1 MTKSKNSGLGT
12 QLTLINE
19 EKGKGSYPNPITT
32 VTAYT
37 ATVYEKKP
45 TDAETEAMLAMIAP
59 QMYSYHVKY
68 DKAELE
74 ASTKPQQIFM
84 AYNGIGLRRTEVFN
98 GNEVIITTK
107 TDKAPGLRSVPEGI
121 EFKVVNKIPG
131 SLLRDLIANFKAVFD
146 RDHTESSAQIY
157 RKRTGEYF
165 VYYPVQ
171 KNSGANTNYSADL
184 KAAIE
189 LRQENTLV
197 LEAHSHASFGAFFS
211 GGDDS
216 NEKSPCM
223 YIVIGSFPSAKPSF
237 VGRIK
242 LLTQQAPLSVTDVF
256 DIPEGEDYLT
266 FENLPEPSPQ
276 MLENA
281 KPAYATSTVAGTAA
295 GQATGYGNYRGY
307 GYDYDYGYGG
317 YNYKNA
323 QYGKYYDKDETYAK
337 YDVYKKKD
345 DKVRKFDVKW
355 LSENLSNTEAEAL
368 VDLLT
373 VRLMDKKTIEL

>member
-1 MTKSKNSGLGT
+1 MTKRNDLAT

-19 EKGKGSYPNPITT
+19 ELEANKGSYTNPITT
-32 VTAYT
+32 TPAYT
-37 ATVYEKKP
+37 APVYEKKP
-45 TDAETEAMLAMIAP
+45 TDAETEAMLALVAP
-59 QMYSYHVKY
+59 NMYSYHAKY

-74 ASTKPQQIFM
+74 ASTKPQQLFM
-84 AYNGIGLRRTEVFN
+84 AYNGIGVRRTETFN

-107 TDKAPGLRSVPEGI
+107 TTNAPGLRSVPEGI

-131 SLLRDLIANFKAVFD
+131 ALLRDLIANFKAIFD
-146 RDHTESSAQIY
+146 RDHTESSAQVY
-157 RKRTGEYF
+157 RKATGEYF
-165 VYYPVQ
+165 VYYPKQ
-171 KNSGANTNYSADL
+171 KNSSANTNYSGDL

-197 LEAHSHASFGAFFS
+197 LEAHSHAAFSAFFS

-223 YIVIGSFPSAKPSF
+223 YIVIGNFPSAKPSF

-242 LLTQQAPLSVTDVF
+242 LLNQQASLSVTDVF

-266 FENLPEPSPQ
+266 FDNLPEPSQQ

-281 KPAYATSTVAGTAA
+281 KPAYAATTVVSTGGAA
-295 GQATGYGNYRGY
+295 GGY
-307 GYDYDYGYGG
+307 GYARGYDYGWGAYD
-317 YNYKNA
+317 YSSAK
-323 QYGKYYDKDETYAK
+323 YGKYYDKDETYAK
-337 YDVYKKKD
+337 YDIYKKKD
-345 DKVRKFDVKW
+345 NKARKFDVTW
-355 LSENLSNTEAEAL
+355 LSENLSDKEAEDL

-373 VRLMDKKTIEL
+373 VRLMAKKQ